1 MDIYL
6 KEHLIGTDFF
16 FDTVVENNDIKKDDS
31 YITAS
36 ILSIFTDASKRQIGT
51 QIDGKTV
58 GNKEYNLDKLSDEN
72 IKKNE
77 EGLREALQWLLDDEV
92 VSKID
97 IVSIKNGN
105 RLDRTITFHTN
116 NENKDNLIYSL
127 DDKFSILTW
136 RVWY

>member
-6 KEHLIGTDFF
+6 QDHIIGTDFF
-16 FDTVVENNDIKKDDS
+16 FDTAVENNDTKKDDS

-58 GNKEYNLDKLSDEN
+58 GNKEYHLEKLSDEN

-77 EGLREALQWLLDDEV
+77 NGLREALQWLIDDGIV
-92 VSKID
+92 NKID
-97 IVSIKNGN
+97 ILSVKNGN
-105 RLDRTITFHTN
+105 RLDRTIIFYGN

-127 DDKFSILTW
+127 DENLNILTKI
-136 RVWY
+136 V

>member
-6 KEHLIGTDFF
+6 QEHIIGTDFF
-16 FDTVVENNDIKKDDS
+16 FDTVVENNDTKQDDS

-58 GNKEYNLDKLSDEN
+58 GNREYHLDKLSDEN

-77 EGLREALQWLLDDEV
+77 DGLRESLQWLIDDG
-92 VSKID
+92 
-97 IVSIKNGN
+97 IVSNIGITSAKSGN

-127 DDKFSILTW
+127 DENLNILTKI
-136 RVWY
+136 V